1 MGKFAILGVA
11 GLLLLLART
20 YANTNWDD
28 LRIPFVPGDP
38 APSTPASVGNI
49 GSIAEVKLPETD
61 FAKWF
66 PVEPPAD
73 PYGSAHWLEVDAYFA
88 AARTPT
94 GWSDACKKAGA
105 AAGADRTA
113 KPELGALGCSD
124 DASLAQV
131 QRFALQLL
139 GIRAETALWIRGVP
153 GHSNAGIQGR
163 QGEARLMCSNDVIAR
178 EGGEASPFAL
188 ACEKALDQSYMAGNG
203 SATFAALGEAFT
215 LIAAEIARRDPT
227 IDPEP
232 ASFGGATAP
241 AAARP

>member
-28 LRIPFVPGDP
+28 LQIPFLSGDP
-38 APSTPASVGNI
+38 APSTPASVESI
-49 GSIAEVKLPETD
+49 GAAAEVKLPETD
-61 FAKWF
+61 FATWF

-73 PYGSAHWLEVDAYFA
+73 PYAPAYWLEVDAYFA
-88 AARTPT
+88 TARTPA
-94 GWSDACKKAGA
+94 GWTEACKKAGA
-105 AAGADRTA
+105 AAGSERTA
-113 KPELGALGCSD
+113 KPLLAALGCSD
-124 DASLAQV
+124 DPSLAQV

-139 GIRAETALWIRGVP
+139 GVQAETALWIRGVP

-178 EGGEASPFAL
+178 EGGDASPFAQ
-188 ACEKALDQSYMAGNG
+188 ACEKALDESYMAGNG
-203 SATFAALGEAFT
+203 ATTFAALGEAYA

-232 ASFGGATAP
+232 ASFG
-241 AAARP
+241 AAAQP